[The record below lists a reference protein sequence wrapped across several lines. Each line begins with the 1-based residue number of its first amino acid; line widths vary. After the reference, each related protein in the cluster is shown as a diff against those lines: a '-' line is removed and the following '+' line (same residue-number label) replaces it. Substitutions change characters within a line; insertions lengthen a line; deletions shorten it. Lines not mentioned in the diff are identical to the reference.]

1 MDKLTVRQF
10 ITKFDNGDF
19 DVDSLKAQMDAGWY
33 DWFCK
38 DSALKNKTKTLGK
51 KIKDV
56 SKLNFFDIDKTYVY
70 MKNNCPMDGKTYD
83 SFGICDIETGN
94 QIVWIAPKLGYNDKK
109 YKGKTEVFMNDNSK
123 YFDSWKEAKVF
134 LSELTNKVK

>member
-10 ITKFDNGDF
+10 VTKFDNGDF

-38 DSALKNKTKTLGK
+38 DNALKNKTKTLGK

-123 YFDSWKEAKVF
+123 YFDSWKEAKEF
-134 LSELTNKVK
+134 LITLREK

>member
-19 DVDSLKAQMDAGWY
+19 DTDSLKAQMDAGWF

-38 DSALKNKTKTLGK
+38 DSALKNRTKIIGR

-56 SKLNFFDIDKTYVY
+56 SKIGFFDIDKTYVY
-70 MKNNCPMDGKTYD
+70 LKNNCPMDGKTYD

-94 QIVWIAPKLGYNDKK
+94 QIVWIAPKLGFNDVK
-109 YKGKTEVFMNDNSK
+109 YKNKTEIFMNEKSE
-123 YFDSWKEAKVF
+123 YFDSWKEAKEF
-134 LSELTNKVK
+134 LKTLREK